1 MARPVYIIDGSRTPF
16 LKARSG
22 PGPFTP
28 VDLAVQCGRPL
39 LARQPFAPDA
49 FDQVILGCVNVIAD
63 EMNPARVAALRLGM
77 GEAMVAFTVQINCG
91 SGMQSI
97 DTAYRYIREGVS
109 DLILAGGSEA
119 LSYAPLV
126 WPQQGVRWFAG
137 VAGAKDVFA
146 KAVAALKARPSY
158 FKPIIGL
165 ERGLTDP
172 ITELNMGQTAEVVGH
187 LFGITRSQSDA
198 YAAESHKR
206 LANAQA
212 QGWLKGEVETSF
224 ARDGKFYDHD
234 DGVRPDS
241 TPETLAKL
249 KPVFERPWGQVTAGN
264 SSQITDGASWVILA
278 SEDAV
283 AKHGL
288 TPKAVI
294 IDSQWSALDPSIMGL
309 GPVLSATE
317 LLKRN
322 RLSLQEIE
330 TWELNEAFATQV
342 LGCLAAWNDE
352 KFCREILGL
361 DGAAGRDRPRKAQC
375 RRRRDQPRPSR
386 RLQRQPHRAASRQR
400 DETAGHQARHRH
412 RMHRRRAGRRDVD
425 RDGVIMDSK
434 IMDVLGDRVLEL
446 GPKPDAGGP
455 YRNFKLTR
463 DADGIAWLLFDRDD
477 ASANTL
483 SADVIEELDAVLAA
497 LESQRPAGIVIRSAK
512 TSGFIAGA
520 DVNEFRGATDPRPS
534 RPRSAGRMR

>member
-1 MARPVYIIDGSRTPF
+1 MARAVYIVDGSRTPF

-77 GEAMVAFTVQINCG
+77 GEKMVAFTVQINCG

-97 DTAYRYIREGVS
+97 DTAYRYIREGHA
-109 DLILAGGSEA
+109 DLILAGGAEA
-119 LSYAPLV
+119 LSHAPLV
-126 WPQQGVRWFAG
+126 WPRQGVRWFAG
-137 VAGAKDVFA
+137 LATARTLLAKVA
-146 KAVAALKARPSY
+146 AALKVRPSY

-172 ITELNMGQTAEVVGH
+172 ITELNMGQTAEKVGH
-187 LFGITRSQSDA
+187 LFGITRAQSDA
-198 YAAESHKR
+198 YAAESHRR
-206 LANAQA
+206 LAKAQGE
-212 QGWLKGEVETSF
+212 GWLKGEIETAF

-241 TPETLAKL
+241 TPEALGRL
-249 KPVFERPWGQVTAGN
+249 RPVFERPWGQVTAGN

-288 TPKAVI
+288 APKGVI
-294 IDSQWSALDPSIMGL
+294 LDSQWSALDPSIMGL
-309 GPVLSATE
+309 GPVLSATA

-322 RLSLQEIE
+322 NLTLQDVE

-342 LGCLAAWNDE
+342 LGCLAAWQDDR
-352 KFCREILGL
+352 FCREVLGL
-361 DGAAGRDRPRKAQC
+361 DGAAGAIDRA
-375 RRRRDQPRPSR
+375 
-386 RLQRQPHRAASRQR
+386 RLNVDGGAISL
-400 DETAGHQARHRH
+400 GHPV
-412 RMHRRRAGRRDVD
+412 G
-425 RDGVIMDSK
+425 
-434 IMDVLGDRVLEL
+434 
-446 GPKPDAGGP
+446 
-455 YRNFKLTR
+455 
-463 DADGIAWLLFDRDD
+463 
-477 ASANTL
+477 
-483 SADVIEELDAVLAA
+483 
-497 LESQRPAGIVIRSAK
+497 
-512 TSGFIAGA
+512 TSGNRIVLHLVNAMKRLGTRRGVATECIGGGLGGA
-520 DVNEFRGATDPRPS
+520 MLIEAV
-534 RPRSAGRMR
+534 